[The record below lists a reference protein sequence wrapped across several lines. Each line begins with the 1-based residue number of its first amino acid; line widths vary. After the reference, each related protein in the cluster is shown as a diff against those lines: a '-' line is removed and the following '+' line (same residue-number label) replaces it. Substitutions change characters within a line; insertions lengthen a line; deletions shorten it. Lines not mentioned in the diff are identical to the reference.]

1 LWHHLSFFLFGDLT
15 RDLRNCYF
23 QIAEEYLGQV
33 RKLMG
38 AIPPEALLDVFHDWI
53 AGCESVIAN
62 DENHVKYALKWLSL
76 FCIIRLNGQDTPHG
90 EGHFPLSRVVI
101 KHCL

>member
-1 LWHHLSFFLFGDLT
+1 VAPSEFFLSGDLT

-23 QIAEEYLGQV
+23 QIAEEFLGQV
-33 RKLMG
+33 RKLMR
-38 AIPPEALLDVFHDWI
+38 AIPPEAFLYVFHDWI

-62 DENHVKYALKWLSL
+62 DGNQVKYAIKRLSL
-76 FCIIRLNGQDTPHG
+76 FCIIRLNGKDAPLG
-90 EGHFPLSRVVI
+90 EGHSPLSRMVV